1 MESGNNAKRRT
12 AVNGRKKIDIH
23 SHPGDESQ
31 GASASDMKYINSRNN
46 AVYLKRDRT
55 LHDYNSKKSNITTI
69 HINTIEDLQ
78 KYIQDR
84 LKK

>member
-46 AVYLKRDRT
+46 AVYLKGTER
-55 LHDYNSKKSNITTI
+55 YMII
-69 HINTIEDLQ
+69 
-78 KYIQDR
+78 IQR
-84 LKK
+84 KAI